1 MMAVGI
7 PSVRRSVNPAVAEL
21 LSWLKHVVLVNGQHF
36 GAGYHNRPFLSANSL
51 KKKLD
56 SLLYFEH

>member
-1 MMAVGI
+1 MAVGI

-21 LSWLKHVVLVNGQHF
+21 LSWLKHVVSVNTF
-36 GAGYHNRPFLSANSL
+36 RADRPFLCANSL